1 MNENRDTVADK
12 LAENAAVV
20 ACRKQSARVHNANV
34 KKRIT
39 ELTSDMGKR
48 HSSYTARA
56 TVQHKKL
63 NLPPYLTTTIASFS
77 QTTDIRKA
85 RSDFRNGELSEAA
98 YHQAMQNVNPAL
110 C

>member
-1 MNENRDTVADK
+1 LKSLNESRDTVADK
-12 LAENAAVV
+12 LARNAAVV

-63 NLPPYLTTTIASFS
+63 NLPPYPTTTIGSFLKLPIS
-77 QTTDIRKA
+77 A
-85 RSDFRNGELSEAA
+85 RREAIFVMA
-98 YHQAMQNVNPAL
+98 NYLKPLIIKRCKM
-110 C
+110 